1 MLTDTEHSIIH
12 FHHQFNELGLMIVYV
27 FLSLIQTFRFITFA
41 LSQIFC

>member
-1 MLTDTEHSIIH
+1 MLTDIEHSILH
-12 FHHQFNELGLMIVYV
+12 SHHQFNEFRLMIVYV